1 MDRIKKID
9 IEIYNSKWQV
19 LIDSL
24 LQPDYEKRFDIYQ
37 VIQFLEKELDNNHKN
52 NIIIGEIYINKE
64 DVGNVL
70 K

>member
-37 VIQFLEKELDNNHKN
+37 VIQFL
-52 NIIIGEIYINKE
+52 
-64 DVGNVL
+64 
-70 K
+70 